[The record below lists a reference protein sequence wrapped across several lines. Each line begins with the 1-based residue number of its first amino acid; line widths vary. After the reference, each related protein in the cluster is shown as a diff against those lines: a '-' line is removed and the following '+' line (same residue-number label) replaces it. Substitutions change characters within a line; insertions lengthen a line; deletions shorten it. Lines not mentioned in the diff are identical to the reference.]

1 MSFLLCCSIMLFFYT
16 VPLSISHVMYA
27 GCISSLPYRPPSC
40 NLHIHTSSRVCSV
53 PAPVSAPC
61 LLPYL
66 HPLSA
71 AFIPRPYTYSSYHQN
86 SLITSSVIP

>member
-1 MSFLLCCSIMLFFYT
+1 MSFLLCCSLIQFLSVPVMLCT
-16 VPLSISHVMYA
+16 A